1 MKKGL
6 MVALAAIAVTV
17 SVAGCGGDGK
27 LSNDYVT
34 VNQYKGLKIAK
45 VEKKEVSDD
54 DVEQTIQSRLL
65 SSGKTD
71 GLTKDGAAED
81 GDWVNIDYSG
91 SVDGTAFDG
100 GTSTGYDLQLGS
112 GTFLA
117 ATDDYKGFEEQIV
130 GHKAGEEFD
139 IQVQFPDPYQN
150 NTDLSGKPADFHIV
164 LNKVYAPAELTDE
177 WVASNDDSY
186 TTVDELRKGLKETM
200 QEYYDSQYDSQVK
213 SEIEDKLLETSEVK
227 KYPDGAVDDKVS
239 QIKESYETTVKNYYG
254 MELSDFITS
263 YLKTTEDD
271 FNTKIEEQAK
281 KTVQLEQALR
291 LIAKKEKL
299 ELSDKDYEKEMK
311 TYAKNAGA
319 DDVDSYKEQVGED
332 NLKTMIL
339 CDKVLD
345 FLVDNCKQTEDAST
359 STGTSSTGTPSTD
372 DK

>member
-34 VNQYKGLKIAK
+34 VNQYKGLEIAK

-117 ATDDYKGFEEQIV
+117 ATDDYKGFEEQIEAIARDKMPDLNCFTV
-130 GHKAGEEFD
+130 EAAMRMVAGTARSMGINVKGEF
-139 IQVQFPDPYQN
+139 P
-150 NTDLSGKPADFHIV
+150 
-164 LNKVYAPAELTDE
+164 
-177 WVASNDDSY
+177 
-186 TTVDELRKGLKETM
+186 
-200 QEYYDSQYDSQVK
+200 
-213 SEIEDKLLETSEVK
+213 K
-227 KYPDGAVDDKVS
+227 K
-239 QIKESYETTVKNYYG
+239 
-254 MELSDFITS
+254 
-263 YLKTTEDD
+263 
-271 FNTKIEEQAK
+271 
-281 KTVQLEQALR
+281 
-291 LIAKKEKL
+291 
-299 ELSDKDYEKEMK
+299 
-311 TYAKNAGA
+311 
-319 DDVDSYKEQVGED
+319 
-332 NLKTMIL
+332 
-339 CDKVLD
+339 
-345 FLVDNCKQTEDAST
+345 
-359 STGTSSTGTPSTD
+359 
-372 DK
+372 

>member
-1 MKKGL
+1 M
-6 MVALAAIAVTV
+6 
-17 SVAGCGGDGK
+17 
-27 LSNDYVT
+27 
-34 VNQYKGLKIAK
+34 
-45 VEKKEVSDD
+45 
-54 DVEQTIQSRLL
+54 
-65 SSGKTD
+65 
-71 GLTKDGAAED
+71 
-81 GDWVNIDYSG
+81 
-91 SVDGTAFDG
+91 TA
-100 GTSTGYDLQLGS
+100 
-112 GTFLA
+112 
-117 ATDDYKGFEEQIV
+117 
-130 GHKAGEEFD
+130 

-319 DDVDSYKEQVGED
+319 EDVDSYKEQIGED

-359 STGTSSTGTPSTD
+359 STGTSSTGTSSSD
-372 DK
+372 NK

>member
-1 MKKGL
+1 M
-6 MVALAAIAVTV
+6 
-17 SVAGCGGDGK
+17 
-27 LSNDYVT
+27 
-34 VNQYKGLKIAK
+34 
-45 VEKKEVSDD
+45 EKTEVSDD